1 MRGKAPHPSN
11 YHGNQEVP
19 HTNSK
24 KEKRITIRLSP
35 EEYDRMEGKANKA
48 GLAVGTYVRAAALHH
63 KITVVDGLQDC
74 TAQLKA
80 IGRNLNQLTTLAN
93 MGKLSAVHLDETVT
107 ALREI
112 YERLAQLSSQEKR

>member
-1 MRGKAPHPSN
+1 
-11 YHGNQEVP
+11 
-19 HTNSK
+19 
-24 KEKRITIRLSP
+24 
-35 EEYDRMEGKANKA
+35 MEGKANKA
-48 GLAVGTYVRAAALHH
+48 GLAVGTYVRSAALHH

-93 MGKLSAVHLDETVT
+93 MGQVSAVRLDETAA

-112 YERLAQLSSQEKR
+112 YESLAQLSGQEVR